1 MKNVL
6 EYLFAVEI
14 WKQYL
19 ILAGFSMSWSDLTN
33 QILLNV
39 FHWHNEILLCL
50 YLKCFSEE
58 KCCSEYLYVPECVI
72 LVTYKKH
79 WNPHL
84 KREVS
89 YYAQVDE
96 ETLNNTLNKVKCIWI
111 GILFLMCGLVK
122 KKGFQVLFYFQ
133 FLR

>member
-1 MKNVL
+1 MF
-6 EYLFAVEI
+6 EVEV
-14 WKQYL
+14 WKQCL

-39 FHWHNEILLCL
+39 FHWYNEILLCL

-58 KCCSEYLYVPECVI
+58 KCCSEYLYVLECVI

-96 ETLNNTLNKVKCIWI
+96 ETLNNTLNKESEMHMNWNS
-111 GILFLMCGLVK
+111 LFNVWVSEEKMFPDV
-122 KKGFQVLFYFQ
+122 VLFSVS
-133 FLR
+133 